1 MALKLLAPGSRR
13 GNKFWLV
20 YGRHKGRVIE
30 RSTRSLDE
38 AEARVWF
45 GRFLDAETG
54 ASRLSAASE
63 DERVLRLRSF
73 AYDDRIEANKLI
85 GFLEHYGGEAKRRRV
100 QLHIAMRAL
109 LPEEIGK
116 IDLQLLE
123 LERLIKQTRRVL
135 GIKG

>member
-1 MALKLLAPGSRR
+1 MVLKLLAPGSRR

-38 AEARVWF
+38 AEAQVWF
-45 GRFLDAETG
+45 GRFLDAETRV
-54 ASRLSAASE
+54 SRLSV

-73 AYDDRIEANKLI
+73 AYDDRIEAIKLI
-85 GFLEHYGGEAKRRRV
+85 GFFEHYGAEAKRRRV
-100 QLHIAMRAL
+100 QIHIAIRAL

-123 LERLIKQTRRVL
+123 LERLVKQTRRAL
-135 GIKG
+135 GIRIKG